1 MSATV
6 EFFLQEILPTWR
18 DGGWVLLPLFFLA
31 VFVYGFGLELY
42 LYLSQKSYRRLPDAA
57 CREWISD
64 PSKSKGE
71 VGEIIRYASNG
82 GGGLR
87 ELQSRFAEIRLAEFP
102 RIDRRLLFL
111 SVLVAAAPLTGLLG
125 TVFGMLSTFS
135 GLADSAGR
143 VIENVASGISE
154 ALITTQMGLLIA
166 IPGYFLIHAIRRRR
180 NQYDAFL
187 ARLESLIAR
196 RRKQQNGG
204 RAG

>member
-1 MSATV
+1 MN
-6 EFFLQEILPTWR
+6 EFFVQEILPTWR
-18 DGGWVLLPLFFLA
+18 DGGWVLLFLLFLA
-31 VFVYGFGLELY
+31 IFVYGFGLELY
-42 LYLSQKSYRRLPDAA
+42 RYLSRKSFHRLSENI
-57 CREWISD
+57 CNEWVRFPERSE
-64 PSKSKGE
+64 GE
-71 VGEIIRYASNG
+71 VGEIIRYANAG
-82 GGGLR
+82 GGSLR
-87 ELQSRFAEIRLAEFP
+87 ELQDRFAEIRLAEFP

-135 GLADSAGR
+135 GLADGAGK
-143 VIENVASGISE
+143 VIENVAAGISE

-196 RRKQQNGG
+196 HRKERIGG
-204 RAG
+204 AE

>member
-1 MSATV
+1 MA

-18 DGGWVLLPLFFLA
+18 DGGWVLLALFFLA

-42 LYLSQKSYRRLPDAA
+42 LYLSQKSYRRLPDSL
-57 CREWISD
+57 CREWIVD
-64 PSKSKGE
+64 PQKSEGE
-71 VGEIIRYASNG
+71 VGEIIRYASSG
-82 GGGLR
+82 SSDLR
-87 ELQSRFAEIRLAEFP
+87 DLQSRYAEIRLAEFP

-111 SVLVAAAPLTGLLG
+111 TVLVAAAPLTGLLG

-135 GLADSAGR
+135 GLADGSGR
-143 VIENVASGISE
+143 VIESVAAGISE

-187 ARLESLIAR
+187 GRLESLTAR
-196 RRKQQNGG
+196 QRKKANG
-204 RAG
+204 RAAA